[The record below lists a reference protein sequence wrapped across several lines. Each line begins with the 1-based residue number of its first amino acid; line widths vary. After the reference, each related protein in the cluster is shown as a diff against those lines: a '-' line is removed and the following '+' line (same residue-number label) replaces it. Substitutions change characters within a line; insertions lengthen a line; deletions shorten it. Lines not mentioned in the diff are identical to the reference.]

1 MPGNYPLESGEDEAH
16 APRATLSFRGLRGC
30 SVLSVMQT
38 QKPLPSH
45 RERIRG
51 DVTLHALP
59 RRARLA
65 WEVIFVKLK
74 RLKERYV
81 VDEHGHKTAV
91 VLDLK
96 EYQEMLDWL
105 ETLEDT
111 LDLDEA
117 VRQARRFR
125 DYREIRQELQK
136 AGRL

>member
-1 MPGNYPLESGEDEAH
+1 LH
-16 APRATLSFRGLRGC
+16 AP
-30 SVLSVMQT
+30 
-38 QKPLPSH
+38 
-45 RERIRG
+45 
-51 DVTLHALP
+51 P
-59 RRARLA
+59 RRARLKC
-65 WEVIFVKLK
+65 EVTSVKLK

>member
-1 MPGNYPLESGEDEAH
+1 LH
-16 APRATLSFRGLRGC
+16 AP
-30 SVLSVMQT
+30 
-38 QKPLPSH
+38 
-45 RERIRG
+45 
-51 DVTLHALP
+51 P

-65 WEVIFVKLK
+65 CEVTSVELK
-74 RLKERYV
+74 RPRYI
-81 VDEHGHKTAV
+81 VDQHGRKTAV
-91 VLDLK
+91 VLDIK
-96 EYQEMLDWL
+96 EYQKMLDWL

>member
-1 MPGNYPLESGEDEAH
+1 MH
-16 APRATLSFRGLRGC
+16 AP
-30 SVLSVMQT
+30 
-38 QKPLPSH
+38 
-45 RERIRG
+45 
-51 DVTLHALP
+51 P

-65 WEVIFVKLK
+65 CEVTSVKLK

-96 EYQEMLDWL
+96 EYQELLEWL

-136 AGRL
+136 AGKL